1 MNNSNFLQTMQ
12 TAIEE
17 LVDQAV
23 NRKLEELK
31 ANLDADV
38 QKKKDQED
46 EYISIDEL
54 SSITGLSKQTIYGKR
69 SRRQLPGTYKF
80 GRELRFNREEILEWM
95 KSKKLLT
102 IEERR
107 VK

>member
-1 MNNSNFLQTMQ
+1 MMQ
-12 TAIEE
+12 SSIEQ
-17 LVDQAV
+17 LVDETV
-23 NRKLEELK
+23 NRKLQELK
-31 ANLDADV
+31 KELDAEV
-38 QKKKDQED
+38 QKKDQED

>member
-1 MNNSNFLQTMQ
+1 MTDSNFLQTMQ

-23 NRKLEELK
+23 NRKLQELK
-31 ANLDADV
+31 ANLDAEA
-38 QKKKDQED
+38 QKKDQED

-54 SSITGLSKQTIYGKR
+54 SAITGLSKQTIYGKR

-80 GRELRFNREEILEWM
+80 GRELRFNREEIEKWIA
-95 KSKKLLT
+95 SKKLLT